1 MNKHWIESGDGNFS
15 MRSMLAFLVVGCF
28 STGLHYLLAALFALG
43 FGLPLVQASTIGFA
57 ISAIANYLL
66 NARLAFRSKQPHA
79 ATAPRFLATAG
90 AGLLINFLLLSIF
103 AAGGLHPVPA
113 QILTTLG
120 VILWNYS
127 INGLWTFRKRAS

>member
-1 MNKHWIESGDGNFS
+1 MNKNQIESGEGNFS
-15 MRSMLAFLVVGCF
+15 ARSMLSFLVVGCF
-28 STGLHYLLAALFALG
+28 STGLHYLLTALFALG
-43 FGLPLVQASTIGFA
+43 FGMPVVQASTIGFA

-66 NARLAFRSKQPHA
+66 NARLTFRSKQPHA
-79 ATAPRFLATAG
+79 ITAPRFLATAG

-103 AAGGLHPVPA
+103 VAGGLHPVPA

-127 INGLWTFRKRAS
+127 INGLWTFRKRAG